1 MSANAILQAFR
12 KDIEIATSDADYV
25 LYRVMTVLNEELKIG
40 SHPLGSIWASVSNF
54 YLCNQINSSIKE
66 TKNSKSYTYNYKN
79 SETVKTKTLSMGDY
93 YANVDRQQQ
102 REQYLETDFM
112 GIITLNGNVDLL
124 DEEGCTDDQI
134 LRKRVVTCVTHCFR
148 EQIWRGKDHDI
159 IVKALSSPEDQEYVP
174 DAMAVWLKVNGLTDP
189 AVAPR
194 FYHLIQEFLCNIFAW
209 RVSIVADIYSL
220 KNPPPNVKQLIDQYQ
235 HIGDTFWTVYN
246 TTPPPPGFSNMLP
259 FQRFLSLGHF
269 LSGRTNTPLTIEY
282 GVGIGTD
289 ENLEPQR
296 LKGPRDYGYEYVKV
310 GNRQGAKLTGKCRYL
325 PDEMKRWQPP
335 KRYEE
340 FANALLQWHARV
352 EAELPSH

>member
-1 MSANAILQAFR
+1 
-12 KDIEIATSDADYV
+12 V
-25 LYRVMTVLNEELKIG
+25 KI
-40 SHPLGSIWASVSNF
+40 
-54 YLCNQINSSIKE
+54 
-66 TKNSKSYTYNYKN
+66 
-79 SETVKTKTLSMGDY
+79 KTLSMGDH

-102 REQYLETDFM
+102 REQYLETNFM

-134 LRKRVVTCVTHCFR
+134 LRKRVVTCVTQCFR
-148 EQIWRGKDHDI
+148 EQIWWGKDHDD
-159 IVKALSSPEDQEYVP
+159 IVKALNSPEDQEYVP

-235 HIGDTFWTVYN
+235 HIGDTFWDVYVYN
-246 TTPPPPGFSNMLP
+246 TTSSPPGFCNMLP

-269 LSGRTNTPLTIEY
+269 LSNRTNTPLTIEF

-296 LKGPRDYGYEYVKV
+296 LKGSRDYGYEYVNPWTVATKV
-310 GNRQGAKLTGKCRYL
+310 VKGYDIMIESLMYVEVDGVIVPQIKFDTLDGHWYPEGTPTRWQNVKLT
-325 PDEMKRWQPP
+325 
-335 KRYEE
+335 
-340 FANALLQWHARV
+340 
-352 EAELPSH
+352 S